1 MPLLSFLDVARI
13 FLYAAWILSPRTFAD
28 QVVYLDRHNRTGN
41 NAEIAEPYFNPNN
54 VTASVGESVHFIARY
69 QEQTPVSTPTPSL
82 LTENRF
88 TRPSDG
94 VSLSPITI
102 LPALIMEVSNLMP
115 SIAKRGRHLLRLF

>member
-1 MPLLSFLDVARI
+1 MLLLSFLDVARI